1 MSDQQNVIPDEDCN
15 YVTIHEFRRLLVN
28 TLVSGTASEELK
40 QWVGRVLSDAWEDG
54 HDGLTDDITDEI
66 TAAEEVFLA
75 AKLQRQKEK
84 R

>member
-1 MSDQQNVIPDEDCN
+1 MSDQQNVIPDEDCS
-15 YVTIHEFRRLLVN
+15 YVTIFEFRKLLVD
-28 TLVSGTASEELK
+28 TLASGTASEELK

-54 HDGLTDDITDEI
+54 HDGLTDDITKEI

-84 R
+84 L